1 MRQLVQL
8 IVQAGALVRYSLLTL
23 CRSIRTQALRFPGPA
38 PRIGRHRSVL
48 LAVLLLLLVLTVHY
62 LPNVL
67 ATQYPNP
74 LAAERAWFYV
84 AQGFKGLVLLAV
96 ILMLLPRRRRMVPVW
111 AAAAWGAWEDG
122 LVVSCRLAAGIGQ
135 PPPTTMGVWQGMCH
149 QITQAPL
156 HIVAAALAVI
166 AATCIWHT
174 LDDDDKA
181 ADD

>member
-8 IVQAGALVRYSLLTL
+8 ILQAGAAARSGLLMIVRG
-23 CRSIRTQALRFPGPA
+23 IRAWALQFPGSA

-62 LPNVL
+62 LPNAL
-67 ATQYPNP
+67 ATHYPNP

-96 ILMLLPRRRRMVPVW
+96 ILVLLPRRRRMVPVW

-135 PPPTTMGVWQGMCH
+135 PPPATMGVWQGMCH
-149 QITQAPL
+149 QITQVPL
-156 HIVAAALAVI
+156 HIVAAALAVT
-166 AATCIWHT
+166 AAACIWHT
-174 LDDDDKA
+174 LEDEDKADDD
-181 ADD
+181 